1 MEAKVGT
8 IVRAMAGRE
17 KGRFMIVVSTEN
29 GFVYLADGKERKLA
43 SPKKKNVKH
52 ISPTKTTLNTDKL
65 TDKGLRCFL
74 REFSEETEK

>member
-29 GFVYLADGKERKLA
+29 GYVYLADGKERKLG
-43 SPKKKNVKH
+43 SPKKKNIKH
-52 ISPTKTTLNTDKL
+52 ISPTKTTADTEKL

-74 REFSEETEK
+74 REFSEETKK